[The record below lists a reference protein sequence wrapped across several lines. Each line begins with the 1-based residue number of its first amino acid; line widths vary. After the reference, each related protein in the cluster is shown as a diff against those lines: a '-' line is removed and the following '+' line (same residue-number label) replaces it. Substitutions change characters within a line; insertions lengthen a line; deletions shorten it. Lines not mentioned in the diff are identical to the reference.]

1 MTGKNFRD
9 EQNLRINAR
18 LKSRHLKAQ
27 IFKHVC
33 FASTWVGLI
42 FLVALLST
50 VTHQAFHYMWERTD
64 TNPLVVRDMLAADPS
79 LLERGE
85 EIAWGF
91 ADVFSPLDTS
101 EVEDKSMIP
110 LLQRSQFHDQQTFL
124 IDLKEEDP
132 ELFAQL
138 GINPD
143 TATRWRMLG
152 NNFAQFFSNFPSRN
166 AANAGIKS
174 AIAGT
179 LWMITITALI
189 AIPLGVASAIY
200 LEEYTQENRI
210 SRFIEINI
218 ANLAGVPSIVYG
230 LLGLSLFVGYFSL
243 MKSRF
248 PDNEL
253 FTNPRNVMAGALT
266 MTVLILPVIII
277 SAREAIKAVP
287 SSLRQ
292 AAYGV
297 GATRWQVVRHHVL
310 PAAIPGIVTGV
321 ILSISRAIGET
332 APLIAIGALT
342 YVAFT
347 PSTVFDGFTAL
358 PIQIYNWVSRPQKEF
373 HDLAAS
379 GIIVLMIV
387 LLTLNAVAVT
397 IRHRA
402 ERSLKW

>member
-1 MTGKNFRD
+1 MTNREFRSRQD
-9 EQNLRINAR
+9 ERF
-18 LKSRHLKAQ
+18 KSRLRHRH
-27 IFKHVC
+27 FKTKLFRWVC

-42 FLVALLST
+42 FLIALLWT
-50 VTHQAFHYMWERTD
+50 VIHQALGYMWERTD
-64 TNPLVVRDMLAADPS
+64 TNPLVVREMIEADPS
-79 LLERGE
+79 FLERGE

-91 ADVFSPLDTS
+91 EELFTPLDES
-101 EVEDKSMIP
+101 SFEDARDERIKRMV
-110 LLQRSQFHDQQTFL
+110 QFHDQQSFL
-124 IDLKEEDP
+124 VTLKEDEP
-132 ELFAQL
+132 EVFAQL

-143 TATRWRMLG
+143 TGTRLRMLA
-152 NNFAQFFSNFPSRN
+152 NNFRQFFGNFPSRN
-166 AANAGIKS
+166 AENAGIKS

-189 AIPLGVASAIY
+189 AIPLGVATAIY
-200 LEEYTQENRI
+200 LEEYTQKNRI
-210 SRFIEINI
+210 SRFIEVNI

-230 LLGLSLFVGYFSL
+230 LLGLSLFVGYFSM

-248 PDNEL
+248 PDSEMFN
-253 FTNPRNVMAGALT
+253 NPRNVMAGALT

-287 SSLRQ
+287 ASLRQ

-297 GATRWQVVRHHVL
+297 GATRWQVVRYHVL
-310 PAAIPGIVTGV
+310 PAALPGIVTGV

-347 PSTVFDGFTAL
+347 PSSVFDGFTAL

-387 LLTLNAVAVT
+387 LLSLNAVAVS
-397 IRHRA
+397 IRNRA